1 VVNLRVQW
9 RARTPGWR
17 AAQLPE
23 GTVYVGRARGARGR
37 WGNPFDVRE
46 HGRDEAVQLHR
57 EWLLA
62 QPDLVSQVRAEL
74 AGWHLACWC
83 PLDQPCHAD
92 TLVEVANTQAPAPA
106 VTPRAVL
113 KIENYAEAKAAF
125 LDRRGVNDTLLDRH
139 ERADR
144 RRAANAAWST
154 AIAAVR
160 TVHRAKRETS

>member
-1 VVNLRVQW
+1 VNHLRMQW

-23 GTVYVGRARGARGR
+23 GTVYVGRAPGTRGR
-37 WGNPFDVRE
+37 WGNPFDWRE
-46 HGRDEAVQLHR
+46 HGRDEAVRLHR
-57 EWLLA
+57 EWLAA

-74 AGWHLACWC
+74 AGRHLACWC
-83 PLDQPCHAD
+83 ALDQPCHAD
-92 TLVEVANTQAPAPA
+92 TLVEIANTQPTAPA

-113 KIENYAEAKAAF
+113 KIENYAEAKDAF
-125 LDRRGVNDTLLDRH
+125 YEKFGVNDTSLDRH

-144 RRAANAAWST
+144 RRTATAAWST

-160 TVHRAKRETS
+160 TVHRAKRETP